1 MRIQRTDAKVRIE
14 SLRKR
19 MVELYMQSGSLTSA
33 QVVKA
38 SQELDEA
45 LNDFNCGI

>member
-1 MRIQRTDAKVRIE
+1 MYMQRTDAKARIE
-14 SLRKR
+14 RLRKR

-45 LNDFNCGI
+45 LNDYNCSI